1 MAATM
6 SILGLYNY
14 DPNIFELLHL
24 PDSVQRQTII
34 DLIISEA
41 AELEILYP
49 NPDILRVIIGA
60 WSNGRQNA
68 WARIAA
74 ALDADYNPIENTDS
88 YEDHL
93 EDYTRDLKESD
104 NYTRDLKESDNYTRD
119 LKENDNYTRNLT
131 DSGNN
136 NSSGNTQNSRTG
148 YNSGD
153 LQVTDSSSSEDH
165 SDDTRSYTGGDDR
178 NKGYTGGDERN
189 KGYTGGDD
197 RNKGFTGGDT
207 RHTVIHTHGNIGVTT
222 NQRMVQAELE
232 LRQTDIYSI
241 IVNEFIDKFCI
252 GVY

>member
-6 SILGLYNY
+6 SILGMYNY
-14 DPNIFELLHL
+14 DPNIFEMLHL
-24 PDSVQRQTII
+24 PDSVQQQTII

-74 ALDADYNPIENTDS
+74 ALDAEYNPIENSDR

-93 EDYTRDLKESD
+93 ED
-104 NYTRDLKESDNYTRD
+104 YTRDLKESDNYTRD

-136 NSSGNTQNSRTG
+136 NSSGSTQNSRTG

-153 LQVTDSSSSEDH
+153 LQVTGSSRSEDH
-165 SDDTRSYTGGDDR
+165 SDDTRSYTGSDDR
-178 NKGYTGGDERN
+178 NKGYTGGDNRN
-189 KGYTGGDD
+189 KGY
-197 RNKGFTGGDT
+197 TGGDT
-207 RHTVIHTHGNIGVTT
+207 RHTVIHTHGNIGVTS
-222 NQRMVQAELE
+222 NQQMVQAELE

>member
-1 MAATM
+1 MEATL

-14 DPNIFELLHL
+14 QPAIFDSLTIPTSVDRETLIDNI
-24 PDSVQRQTII
+24 IM
-34 DLIISEA
+34 EA
-41 AELEILYP
+41 AELELLFP
-49 NPDILRVIIGA
+49 NADILGRLIGNWSKTRLAA
-60 WSNGRQNA
+60 WNRMIG
-68 WARIAA
+68 
-74 ALDADYNPIENTDS
+74 ALDAEYNPIENSDR

-93 EDYTRDLKESD
+93 ED
-104 NYTRDLKESDNYTRD
+104 YTRDLKESDNYTRD

-136 NSSGNTQNSRTG
+136 SSSGSTQNSRTG

-165 SDDTRSYTGGDDR
+165 SNDTRSYTGS
-178 NKGYTGGDERN
+178 DERN

-197 RNKGFTGGDT
+197 RNKGYTGGDT

-222 NQRMVQAELE
+222 NQHMVKEELK
-232 LRQTDIYSI
+232 LRQYDIYKLI
-241 IVNEFIDKFCI
+241 TNEFIDTFCI

>member
-24 PDSVQRQTII
+24 PDSVQQQTII

-60 WSNGRQNA
+60 WSKARQNA

-74 ALDADYNPIENTDS
+74 ALDAEYNPIENTDR

-93 EDYTRDLKESD
+93 EDYTRDLMESD
-104 NYTRDLKESDNYTRD
+104 DYTRDLKESDDYN
-119 LKENDNYTRNLT
+119 RNLT
-131 DSGNN
+131 DSGNS
-136 NSSGNTQNSRTG
+136 NSSGSIQNSRTG
-148 YNSGD
+148 YNSSD
-153 LQVTDSSSSEDH
+153 LQLTDSSGSEDH
-165 SDDTRSYTGGDDR
+165 SDDSRSYTGGDNR
-178 NKGYTGGDERN
+178 NKGYTGGDN
-189 KGYTGGDD
+189 

-222 NQRMVQAELE
+222 NQRMVQAEVE

>member
-24 PDSVQRQTII
+24 PDSVQKQTII

-74 ALDADYNPIENTDS
+74 ALDAEYNPIENSDR
-88 YEDHL
+88 YEEHL

-104 NYTRDLKESDNYTRD
+104 NYTR
-119 LKENDNYTRNLT
+119 NLT

-136 NSSGNTQNSRTG
+136 NSSGSTQNSRTG

-153 LQVTDSSSSEDH
+153 LQVTGSSRSEDH
-165 SDDTRSYTGGDDR
+165 SDDTRSYTGSDDR
-178 NKGYTGGDERN
+178 NKGY
-189 KGYTGGDD
+189 
-197 RNKGFTGGDT
+197 TGGDT
-207 RHTVIHTHGNIGVTT
+207 RHTVIHTHGNIGVTS
-222 NQRMVQAELE
+222 NQYMVQAELE

>member
-6 SILGLYNY
+6 SILGMYNY
-14 DPNIFELLHL
+14 DPNIFEMLHL
-24 PDSVQRQTII
+24 PDSVQQQTII

-74 ALDADYNPIENTDS
+74 ALDAEYNPIENTDR

-93 EDYTRDLKESD
+93 ED
-104 NYTRDLKESDNYTRD
+104 YTRDLKESDNYTRD

-178 NKGYTGGDERN
+178 NKGYTGGDN
-189 KGYTGGDD
+189 

-222 NQRMVQAELE
+222 NQQMLEAELD

>member
-24 PDSVQRQTII
+24 PDSVQKQTII

-74 ALDADYNPIENTDS
+74 ALDAEYNPIENSDR
-88 YEDHL
+88 YEEHL

-104 NYTRDLKESDNYTRD
+104 NYKRD

-136 NSSGNTQNSRTG
+136 NSSGSTQNSRTG

-153 LQVTDSSSSEDH
+153 LQVTGSSRSEDH

-178 NKGYTGGDERN
+178 NKGYTGGDNRN
-189 KGYTGGDD
+189 KGY
-197 RNKGFTGGDT
+197 TGGDT
-207 RHTVIHTHGNIGVTT
+207 RHTVIHTHGNIGVTS
-222 NQRMVQAELE
+222 NQQMVQAELE

>member
-1 MAATM
+1 MAATI

-24 PDSVQRQTII
+24 PDSVQQQTII

-60 WSNGRQNA
+60 WSKSRQNA

-74 ALDADYNPIENTDS
+74 ALDAEYNPIENIDR

-93 EDYTRDLKESD
+93 EDYTRDLLESD
-104 NYTRDLKESDNYTRD
+104 DYTRDLQESDDYN
-119 LKENDNYTRNLT
+119 RNLT
-131 DSGNN
+131 DSGNS
-136 NSSGNTQNSRTG
+136 NSSGSIQNSRTG
-148 YNSGD
+148 YNSSD
-153 LQVTDSSSSEDH
+153 LQLTDSSGSEDH
-165 SDDTRSYTGGDDR
+165 SDDSRSYTGGDNR
-178 NKGYTGGDERN
+178 NKGYTGSDN
-189 KGYTGGDD
+189 

-222 NQRMVQAELE
+222 NQQMVQAEVE

>member
-6 SILGLYNY
+6 SILGMYNY

-74 ALDADYNPIENTDS
+74 ALDAEYNPIENTDR

-93 EDYTRDLKESD
+93 ED
-104 NYTRDLKESDNYTRD
+104 YTRDLKESDNYTRD

-136 NSSGNTQNSRTG
+136 NSSGSTQNSRTG

-165 SDDTRSYTGGDDR
+165 SDDTRSYTGSDD
-178 NKGYTGGDERN
+178 RN

>member
-1 MAATM
+1 MEATI

-14 DPNIFELLHL
+14 QPAIFDSLTIPTSVDRETLIDNI
-24 PDSVQRQTII
+24 IM
-34 DLIISEA
+34 EA
-41 AELEILYP
+41 AELELLFP
-49 NPDILRVIIGA
+49 NADILGRLIGNWSKTRLPA
-60 WSNGRQNA
+60 WNRMIG
-68 WARIAA
+68 
-74 ALDADYNPIENTDS
+74 ALDAEYNPIENSDR

-93 EDYTRDLKESD
+93 ED
-104 NYTRDLKESDNYTRD
+104 YTRDLKESDNYTRD

-136 NSSGNTQNSRTG
+136 SSSGSTQNSRTG

-165 SDDTRSYTGGDDR
+165 SNDTRSYTGS
-178 NKGYTGGDERN
+178 DERN

-197 RNKGFTGGDT
+197 RKKGYTGGDT

-222 NQRMVQAELE
+222 NQHMVDAELK
-232 LRQTDIYSI
+232 LRQYDIYKLI
-241 IVNEFIDKFCI
+241 TNEFIDTFCI

>member
-24 PDSVQRQTII
+24 PDSVQKQTII

-74 ALDADYNPIENTDS
+74 ALDAEYNPIENSDR

-93 EDYTRDLKESD
+93 ADYTRDLKESD
-104 NYTRDLKESDNYTRD
+104 NYTRDLKESDNYTR
-119 LKENDNYTRNLT
+119 NLT

-136 NSSGNTQNSRTG
+136 NSSGSTQNSRTG

-153 LQVTDSSSSEDH
+153 LQVTGSSRSDDH
-165 SDDTRSYTGGDDR
+165 SDDTRSYTGSDDR
-178 NKGYTGGDERN
+178 NKGYTGGDNRN
-189 KGYTGGDD
+189 KGY
-197 RNKGFTGGDT
+197 TGGDT
-207 RHTVIHTHGNIGVTT
+207 RHTVIHTHGNIGVTS
-222 NQRMVQAELE
+222 NQQMVQAELE

>member
-1 MAATM
+1 MEATL

-14 DPNIFELLHL
+14 QPAIFDSLTIPTSVDRETLINNI
-24 PDSVQRQTII
+24 IM
-34 DLIISEA
+34 EA
-41 AELEILYP
+41 AELELLFP
-49 NPDILRVIIGA
+49 NADILGRLIGNWSKTRLAA
-60 WSNGRQNA
+60 WNRMIG
-68 WARIAA
+68 
-74 ALDADYNPIENTDS
+74 ALDAEYNPIENTDR

-104 NYTRDLKESDNYTRD
+104 NYTRDLKESDNYTR
-119 LKENDNYTRNLT
+119 NLT

-136 NSSGNTQNSRTG
+136 SSSGSTQNSRTG

-165 SDDTRSYTGGDDR
+165 SNDTRSYTGS
-178 NKGYTGGDERN
+178 DERN

-197 RNKGFTGGDT
+197 RNKGYTGGDT

-222 NQRMVQAELE
+222 NQGMVEAELK
-232 LRQTDIYSI
+232 LRQYDIYKLI
-241 IVNEFIDKFCI
+241 TNEFIDTFCI

>member
-1 MAATM
+1 MAATI

-24 PDSVQRQTII
+24 PDSVQQQTII

-41 AELEILYP
+41 AELEIVYP

-60 WSNGRQNA
+60 WSKGRQNA

-74 ALDADYNPIENTDS
+74 ALDAKYNPIENTDR

-93 EDYTRDLKESD
+93 EDYTRDLQESD
-104 NYTRDLKESDNYTRD
+104 DYTRDLQESDDYN
-119 LKENDNYTRNLT
+119 RNLT
-131 DSGNN
+131 DSGNS
-136 NSSGNTQNSRTG
+136 NSSGSIQNSRTG
-148 YNSGD
+148 YNSGS

-165 SDDTRSYTGGDDR
+165 SDDSRSYTGGD
-178 NKGYTGGDERN
+178 N
-189 KGYTGGDD
+189 

-207 RHTVIHTHGNIGVTT
+207 RHTVIHTHGNIGVTS
-222 NQRMVQAELE
+222 NQQMVQAELE

>member
-1 MAATM
+1 MAATI

-24 PDSVQRQTII
+24 PDSVQQQTII
-34 DLIISEA
+34 NLIISEA
-41 AELEILYP
+41 AELEIVYP

-74 ALDADYNPIENTDS
+74 ALDAEYNPIENTDR

-93 EDYTRDLKESD
+93 EDYTRDL
-104 NYTRDLKESDNYTRD
+104 NESDNYTRD

-131 DSGNN
+131 DSGNS
-136 NSSGNTQNSRTG
+136 NSSGSTQNSRTG
-148 YNSGD
+148 YNSGA

-165 SDDTRSYTGGDDR
+165 SVDTRSYTGGDDR
-178 NKGYTGGDERN
+178 NRGYTGGDN
-189 KGYTGGDD
+189 

-207 RHTVIHTHGNIGVTT
+207 RHTVIHTHGNIGVTS
-222 NQRMVQAELE
+222 NQQMVQAELD

>member
-24 PDSVQRQTII
+24 PDSVQQQTII

-60 WSNGRQNA
+60 WSKSRQNA

-74 ALDADYNPIENTDS
+74 ALDAAYNPIENTDR

-93 EDYTRDLKESD
+93 EDYTRDLQESD
-104 NYTRDLKESDNYTRD
+104 DYN
-119 LKENDNYTRNLT
+119 RNLT
-131 DSGNN
+131 DSGNS
-136 NSSGNTQNSRTG
+136 NSSGSIQNSRTG
-148 YNSGD
+148 YNSSD
-153 LQVTDSSSSEDH
+153 LQLTDSSGSEDH
-165 SDDTRSYTGGDDR
+165 SDDSRSYTGGDNR
-178 NKGYTGGDERN
+178 NKGY
-189 KGYTGGDD
+189 
-197 RNKGFTGGDT
+197 TGGDT

-222 NQRMVQAELE
+222 NQQMLRAEVE